1 MLEIFDADLIGEEDG
16 TINEEV
22 EGIFHEEET
31 SQESRGLMT
40 GILIRSVIIVFIYV
54 RFFWSMVF
62 R

>member
-1 MLEIFDADLIGEEDG
+1 MLEMFHADLIGEEDG

-40 GILIRSVIIVFIYV
+40 GILIRSVIVFIYV

>member
-16 TINEEV
+16 TIDEEV
-22 EGIFHEEET
+22 EGIFHKEET